1 MVNSSRWPQW
11 LRSEFDGMTS
21 AGVALFVGAPL
32 LVGVLLGWNRMVV
45 GSHMSRPGSTLYWI
59 GLIAIVWVAAI
70 VGTRL
75 VRALARR
82 WRRCWQGWA
91 TAATGALLG
100 IFLFYWPISA
110 YRHFGHMW
118 LPAESIAHAPPLPWP
133 TLEYLPQLFANT
145 LPGVLYW
152 VAVTYLVERFF
163 SLPRD
168 AGQQS
173 TALASAA
180 GSAESTAAVTLS
192 VDAEPILRAR
202 LPADLDGEILALKA
216 EDHYLRVYTAK
227 GDTLVHYRFR
237 DALHDLKELDG
248 LQVHRSYW
256 VRRSAIAQR
265 FTENQ
270 KHFLRL
276 STNLKVSVSRS
287 YLAMLDSLSHK
298 AERVVGRPC
307 A

>member
-1 MVNSSRWPQW
+1 MVNSPPWPQW

-21 AGVALFVGAPL
+21 AGAALFVGAPL

-59 GLIAIVWVAAI
+59 GLIGIVWVAAI

-82 WRRCWQGWA
+82 WRWRWQSWA

-118 LPAESIAHAPPLPWP
+118 LPEESIAHAPPLPWP

-180 GSAESTAAVTLS
+180 GPAESTAAVTLS
-192 VDAEPILRAR
+192 ADAEPILRAR
-202 LPADLDGEILALKA
+202 LPANLDGEILALKA

-276 STNLKVSVSRS
+276 STNLKVPVSRS